1 MKQFKL
7 KIPLEHSKI
16 NISSNVVGIDIG
28 QSLTKVVYRKENE
41 IMLSMSQTGSDFR
54 DIIEFL
60 DFNRKN
66 FNLINFTGGKAF
78 SLYKKYSNET
88 KTNLINEFEAN
99 IEGLEFLYKHYKNRA
114 LPASVV
120 VTIGTGTSIVLKS
133 DNVKVHS
140 DSELFHN
147 TNFEHIGGSAMGGG
161 LFMGLIK
168 LLFNMDNYFD
178 AIDLARKGNRF
189 SIDLKVADI
198 YDIEDTRVDKLFRE
212 FTAASLGKIKKDFD
226 IKSLKKE
233 DLINSLIGIIGE
245 NIGTIATLMAENYN
259 MKNIV
264 FCGGFLMGNKTVKQ
278 ILSLLCKLKRKKPV
292 FIENSEF
299 AGAIGALLFNSK

>member
-1 MKQFKL
+1 MKQFEL
-7 KIPLEHSKI
+7 KIRLEHSEI
-16 NISSNVVGIDIG
+16 NLSSDVVGIDIG
-28 QSLTKVVYRKENE
+28 QSLTKVAYRKENE
-41 IMLSMSQTGSDFR
+41 ILLSMSQTGSDFR
-54 DIIEFL
+54 EIIEFL

-66 FNLINFTGGKAF
+66 FNFINFTGGKAF

-88 KTNLINEFEAN
+88 KTSLINEFEAN
-99 IEGLEFLYKHYKNRA
+99 IEGLEFLYKHSKNRA
-114 LPASVV
+114 LPASLV
-120 VTIGTGTSIVLKS
+120 VTMGTGTSIVLKS
-133 DNVKVHS
+133 DNV
-140 DSELFHN
+140 
-147 TNFEHIGGSAMGGG
+147 EHIGGSAMGGG

-168 LLFNMDNYFD
+168 LLFNMDNYFE

-245 NIGTIATLMAENYN
+245 NIGTIATLMAENHN
-259 MKNIV
+259 IKNIV

-278 ILSLLCKLKRKKPV
+278 ILSLLCKFKKKKPV

>member
-1 MKQFKL
+1 LKQFEL
-7 KIPLEHSKI
+7 KIRLEHSEI
-16 NISSNVVGIDIG
+16 NISSDVVGIDIG
-28 QSLTKVVYRKENE
+28 QSLTKVAYRKENE

-54 DIIEFL
+54 EIIEFL

-66 FNLINFTGGKAF
+66 FNFINFTGGK
-78 SLYKKYSNET
+78 YSNEI

-99 IEGLEFLYKHYKNRA
+99 IEGLEFLYKHYKNRT
-114 LPASVV
+114 LPPSLV

-133 DNVKVHS
+133 DIV
-140 DSELFHN
+140 
-147 TNFEHIGGSAMGGG
+147 EHIGGSAMGGG

-168 LLFNMDNYFD
+168 LLFNMGDYFD
-178 AIDLARKGNRF
+178 AIELARKGNRF

-259 MKNIV
+259 VKNIV

-278 ILSLLCKLKRKKPV
+278 ILSLLCKFKRKKAI
-292 FIENSEF
+292 FLKNSEYG
-299 AGAIGALLFNSK
+299 GAIGALIL

>member
-1 MKQFKL
+1 LKQFEL
-7 KIPLEHSKI
+7 KIRLEHSEL
-16 NISSNVVGIDIG
+16 NISSGVVGIDIG
-28 QSLTKVVYRKENE
+28 QSLTKVAYCKENE

-54 DIIEFL
+54 EIIEFL

-66 FNLINFTGGKAF
+66 FNFINFTGGKAF

-114 LPASVV
+114 LPPSVV

-133 DNVKVHS
+133 DNV
-140 DSELFHN
+140 
-147 TNFEHIGGSAMGGG
+147 EHIGGSAMGGG

-168 LLFNMDNYFD
+168 LLYNMDDYFD

-189 SIDLKVADI
+189 SIDLKVDDI
-198 YDIEDTRVDKLFRE
+198 YNIEDTRVDKLFRE

-278 ILSLLCKLKRKKPV
+278 ILSLLCKFKRKKPM

-299 AGAIGALLFNSK
+299 AGAIGALIFNSK

>member
-1 MKQFKL
+1 MKQFEL
-7 KIPLEHSKI
+7 KIRLEHPEI
-16 NISSNVVGIDIG
+16 NISSDVVGIDIG
-28 QSLTKVVYRKENE
+28 QSLTKVAYRKENE
-41 IMLSMSQTGSDFR
+41 IVLSMSQTGSDFR
-54 DIIEFL
+54 EIIEFL

-66 FNLINFTGGKAF
+66 FKFINFTGGKAF

-99 IEGLEFLYKHYKNRA
+99 IEGLEFLYKHYKSKA
-114 LPASVV
+114 LPASLV

-133 DNVKVHS
+133 DNV
-140 DSELFHN
+140 
-147 TNFEHIGGSAMGGG
+147 EHIGGSAMGGG

-189 SIDLKVADI
+189 SVDLKVADI

-245 NIGTIATLMAENYN
+245 NIGTIATLMAEKYN

-278 ILSLLCKLKRKKPV
+278 ILSLLCKFKRKKPV

>member
-1 MKQFKL
+1 MKQFEL
-7 KIPLEHSKI
+7 KIRLEHSEI

-28 QSLTKVVYRKENE
+28 QSLTKVAYRKDNE
-41 IMLSMSQTGSDFR
+41 IILSMSQTGSDFR
-54 DIIEFL
+54 EIIEFL

-66 FNLINFTGGKAF
+66 FNFINFTGGKAF
-78 SLYKKYSNET
+78 PLYKKYSNET

-99 IEGLEFLYKHYKNRA
+99 IDGLEFLYNHYKKRA

-133 DNVKVHS
+133 DNVKVRS
-140 DSELFHN
+140 DSEHFLN

-168 LLFNMDNYFD
+168 LLFNMDNYFE

-212 FTAASLGKIKKDFD
+212 FTAASLGKIKEDFD

-259 MKNIV
+259 VKNIV
-264 FCGGFLMGNKTVKQ
+264 FCGGFLIGNKTVKQ
-278 ILSLLCKLKRKKPV
+278 ILSLLCKLKRKKPI
-292 FIENSEF
+292 FIENSEYS
-299 AGAIGALLFNSK
+299 GAIGALIL

>member
-1 MKQFKL
+1 MKQFEL
-7 KIPLEHSKI
+7 KIRLEHPEM
-16 NISSNVVGIDIG
+16 NVSSDIVGIDIG
-28 QSLTKVVYRKENE
+28 QSLTKVAYLKGNE
-41 IMLSMSQTGSDFR
+41 IVLSMTPTGSDFR
-54 DIIEFL
+54 EIIEFL
-60 DFNRKN
+60 DFTRKN
-66 FNLINFTGGKAF
+66 FNFINFTGGKAF
-78 SLYKKYSNET
+78 SLYKRYSNET

-99 IEGLEFLYKHYKNRA
+99 IEGLEFLYKHYKNRP
-114 LPASVV
+114 LPASLV
-120 VTIGTGTSIVLKS
+120 VTIGTGTSIVLKN
-133 DNVKVHS
+133 DKV
-140 DSELFHN
+140 
-147 TNFEHIGGSAMGGG
+147 EHIGGSAMGGG

-168 LLFNMDNYFD
+168 LLFNIDNYFD

-189 SIDLKVADI
+189 SVDLKVADI
-198 YDIEDTRVDKLFRE
+198 YDIEDTRVDQLFRE

-245 NIGTIATLMAENYN
+245 NIGTIATLMAESYN

-264 FCGGFLMGNKTVKQ
+264 FCGGFLIGNKTIKQ
-278 ILSLLCKLKRKKPV
+278 IISLLCKFKRKKPV

>member
-1 MKQFKL
+1 MKQFEL
-7 KIPLEHSKI
+7 KIRLEHPEI
-16 NISSNVVGIDIG
+16 NIPSDVVGIDIG
-28 QSLTKVVYRKENE
+28 QSLTKVAYRKENE
-41 IMLSMSQTGSDFR
+41 IVLSMSQTGSDFR
-54 DIIEFL
+54 EIIEFL
-60 DFNRKN
+60 DFSRKN
-66 FNLINFTGGKAF
+66 FNIINFTGGKAF

-99 IEGLEFLYKHYKNRA
+99 IEGLEFLYKHYKSKA
-114 LPASVV
+114 LPASLV

-133 DNVKVHS
+133 DNV
-140 DSELFHN
+140 
-147 TNFEHIGGSAMGGG
+147 EHIGGSAMGGG

-168 LLFNMDNYFD
+168 LLFNMDDYFD

-259 MKNIV
+259 VKNIV

-278 ILSLLCKLKRKKPV
+278 ILSLLCKFKRKKPV

>member
-1 MKQFKL
+1 LKQFKL

-66 FNLINFTGGKAF
+66 FNLINFT
-78 SLYKKYSNET
+78 
-88 KTNLINEFEAN
+88 
-99 IEGLEFLYKHYKNRA
+99 HYKNRA

-226 IKSLKKE
+226 IK
-233 DLINSLIGIIGE
+233 

>member
-1 MKQFKL
+1 MKQFEL
-7 KIPLEHSKI
+7 KIPLEHSEI

-28 QSLTKVVYRKENE
+28 QSLTKVAYRKKNE
-41 IMLSMSQTGSDFR
+41 IMLSMSQTGPDFR
-54 DIIEFL
+54 EIIEFL
-60 DFNRKN
+60 DINRKN

-88 KTNLINEFEAN
+88 KTNLIKEFEAS
-99 IEGLEFLYKHYKNRA
+99 IEGLEFLYKYYKNRA
-114 LPASVV
+114 LPASLV
-120 VTIGTGTSIVLKS
+120 VTIGTGTSIVLKN

-140 DSELFHN
+140 DFDHLLNS
-147 TNFEHIGGSAMGGG
+147 NFEHKGGSAMGGG

-178 AIDLARKGNRF
+178 AINLAHKGNRF
-189 SIDLKVADI
+189 NIDLKVADI
-198 YDIEDTRVDKLFRE
+198 YDIEDTRVDKLFRA
-212 FTAASLGKIKKDFD
+212 FTAASLGKIKNGFD

-259 MKNIV
+259 VKNIV
-264 FCGGFLMGNKTVKQ
+264 FCGGFLRGNKTVKQ
-278 ILSLLCKLKRKKPV
+278 ILSLLCKFKRKKPI
-292 FIENSEF
+292 FIDNSEF

>member
-1 MKQFKL
+1 MKQFEL
-7 KIPLEHSKI
+7 KIRLEHPEI
-16 NISSNVVGIDIG
+16 NISSDVVGIDIG
-28 QSLTKVVYRKENE
+28 QSLTKVAYCKENE
-41 IMLSMSQTGSDFR
+41 IVLSMSQTGSDFR
-54 DIIEFL
+54 EIIEFL
-60 DFNRKN
+60 DFNKKK
-66 FNLINFTGGKAF
+66 FKVINFTGGKAF
-78 SLYKKYSNET
+78 SLYKRYSNET

-99 IEGLEFLYKHYKNRA
+99 IEGLEFLYKHSKKRA
-114 LPASVV
+114 LPASLV

-133 DNVKVHS
+133 DNV
-140 DSELFHN
+140 
-147 TNFEHIGGSAMGGG
+147 EHIGGSAMGGG

-168 LLFNMDNYFD
+168 LLFNIDDYFD

-189 SIDLKVADI
+189 NIDLKVADI

-245 NIGTIATLMAENYN
+245 NIGTIATLMADNYN
-259 MKNIV
+259 VKNIV
-264 FCGGFLMGNKTVKQ
+264 FCGGFLIGNKTVKQ
-278 ILSLLCKLKRKKPV
+278 ILSLLCKFKRKKPV

>member
-1 MKQFKL
+1 MKQFEL
-7 KIPLEHSKI
+7 KIRLEHPEI
-16 NISSNVVGIDIG
+16 NISSDVIGIDIG
-28 QSLTKVVYRKENE
+28 QSLTKVAYRKENE
-41 IMLSMSQTGSDFR
+41 ILLSMSQTGSDFR
-54 DIIEFL
+54 EIIEFL

-66 FNLINFTGGKAF
+66 FRVINFTGGKAF

-99 IEGLEFLYKHYKNRA
+99 IEGLEFLYKYYKNRA

-120 VTIGTGTSIVLKS
+120 VTIGTGTSVVLKS
-133 DNVKVHS
+133 DNIKVRS
-140 DSELFHN
+140 DSDHFLN
-147 TNFEHIGGSAMGGG
+147 LNFEHIGGSAMGGG

-168 LLFNMDNYFD
+168 LLFNMDDYFN
-178 AIDLARKGNRF
+178 AINLARKGNRF
-189 SIDLKVADI
+189 SVDLKVADI
-198 YDIEDTRVDKLFRE
+198 YDIEDNRVDKLFRE
-212 FTAASLGKIKKDFD
+212 FTAASLGKITKDFD

-245 NIGTIATLMAENYN
+245 NIGTIATLMAESYN

-264 FCGGFLMGNKTVKQ
+264 FCGGFLIENNPLKQ
-278 ILSLLCKLKRKKPV
+278 ILSLLCKFKRKKPV

-299 AGAIGALLFNSK
+299 AGAIGAQLFNSK

>member
-1 MKQFKL
+1 MKQFEL
-7 KIPLEHSKI
+7 KIRLEHPEI
-16 NISSNVVGIDIG
+16 NISSDVVGIDIG
-28 QSLTKVVYRKENE
+28 QSLTKVAYRKENE
-41 IMLSMSQTGSDFR
+41 IMLSMTQTGSDFR
-54 DIIEFL
+54 EIIEFL

-66 FNLINFTGGKAF
+66 FNCINFTGGKAF

-99 IEGLEFLYKHYKNRA
+99 IEGLEFLYKRYKNRP

-120 VTIGTGTSIVLKS
+120 VTIGTGTSIVLKN
-133 DNVKVHS
+133 DNI
-140 DSELFHN
+140 
-147 TNFEHIGGSAMGGG
+147 EHIGGSATGGG

-168 LLFNMDNYFD
+168 LLFNIDNYFD

-245 NIGTIATLMAENYN
+245 NIGTIATLMAENHN
-259 MKNIV
+259 IKNIV
-264 FCGGFLMGNKTVKQ
+264 FCGGFLLKNIPLKQ
-278 ILSLLCKLKRKKPV
+278 ILSLLCKLKRKKAL
-292 FIENSEF
+292 FLENSEYS
-299 AGAIGALLFNSK
+299 GAIGALIL

>member
-7 KIPLEHSKI
+7 KILLEHPEI
-16 NISSNVVGIDIG
+16 NISSDVVGIDIG

-54 DIIEFL
+54 EIIEFL

-66 FNLINFTGGKAF
+66 FNFINFTGGKAF
-78 SLYKKYSNET
+78 SLYKKYSNEI

-114 LPASVV
+114 LPASIV

-133 DNVKVHS
+133 DNVKSRS
-140 DSELFHN
+140 DSDHFLN
-147 TNFEHIGGSAMGGG
+147 SNFEHIGGSAMGGG

-168 LLFNMDNYFD
+168 LLFNLDNYFD
-178 AIDLARKGNRF
+178 AINLARKGNRF

-233 DLINSLIGIIGE
+233 DLINSLIGVIGE

-259 MKNIV
+259 VKNII

-292 FIENSEF
+292 FIENSEYS
-299 AGAIGALLFNSK
+299 GAIGALIL